1 MGRDNQPRER
11 QLNKLARKQTSRAE
25 YDRILIVSEGRKT
38 EPLYFGDICA
48 HYRLHSANV
57 QVRPSEFGTAP
68 IQVVQYAQQLL
79 KKGDNH
85 KGIRPL
91 AFERVYV
98 VFDRDDHESY
108 FEALKLSESLDKKIR
123 NDDKKP
129 VRFIA
134 IASVPSFE
142 LWLLLHFEDV
152 LAPLHR
158 DDVMRRLKT
167 HIPGYGKGVDGIFAL
182 TRGQLASA
190 MRRAD
195 ALRAKKFDAYTAPE
209 PFTGVAD
216 LVQVLTSLRKDPEGD

>member
-11 QLNKLARKQTSRAE
+11 QLNKLARKQQSREE

-38 EPLYFGDICA
+38 EPLYFGEIRA
-48 HYRLHSANV
+48 HFRLHSANV
-57 QVRPSEFGTAP
+57 QVCHSELGTAP
-68 IQVVQYAQQLL
+68 IQVVQYAQQMLE
-79 KKGDNH
+79 KGDKY

-108 FEALKLSESLDKKIR
+108 FEALKLSESLDKKFR

-158 DDVMRRLKT
+158 DEVMRRLKT
-167 HIPGYGKGVDGIFAL
+167 HVPGYGKGVGGVFAL

-195 ALRAKKFDAYTAPE
+195 ALVAMRFDAYTAPE
-209 PFTGVAD
+209 PFTAVAE
-216 LVQVLTSLRKDPEGD
+216 LVRVLTSLRKEP